1 MSIAEIEELLFRIYK
16 LPAEHQL
23 MIINKIKER
32 LEVNEIQKANAVV
45 VKQALRET
53 AGAWTDENHPDL
65 TSIEDIHRWLEEI
78 RRPTNERMEGR
89 YKDLS

>member
-32 LEVNEIQKANAVV
+32 LEVNEIQKANAVA

-53 AGAWTDENHPDL
+53 AGAWTDENHPNL
-65 TSIEDIHRWLEEI
+65 NSIDDIHRWLEEI
-78 RRPTNERMEGR
+78 RRPTNGRMEG
-89 YKDLS
+89 DNS